1 VAVFD
6 RLDQELQDRD
16 ELIEIMWSRREIENY
31 LCKPEV
37 LLAWAREHAP
47 GSLFAQ
53 RWVNAMEEAIEETA
67 AAMET
72 LDKGSPWSGDSKV
85 TDDFLNP
92 LFRQFFQKLE
102 LPNLLQKTDY
112 HVLASYLQ
120 QDEIDDEVRT
130 VLDRVLEVSE
140 RAKPA

>member
-1 VAVFD
+1 
-6 RLDQELQDRD
+6 
-16 ELIEIMWSRREIENY
+16 
-31 LCKPEV
+31 
-37 LLAWAREHAP
+37 
-47 GSLFAQ
+47 
-53 RWVNAMEEAIEETA
+53 
-67 AAMET
+67 
-72 LDKGSPWSGDSKV
+72 V